1 MGVEGELCS
10 AKALCLTLTQCSQGI
25 LLLVSTTD
33 AQQHDI
39 CFKSGSSVIW
49 VVSSNHLHR
58 YSNAC
63 CSCFFPW
70 HFVFLE
76 LAKKVGTWTQMHRKH
91 THTHAHKSSVMRQF
105 CLTWTLFFCS
115 HLVAVRGTV
124 EMEHSPSEV
133 SIPHSSAVLLQPL
146 HVAVDAAV
154 DAGGVGAWGNLLVV
168 VVVFGLVAEGGT
180 GNVRGNDDS
189 RSFGSLEPKI
199 CLFSRNSEGEES
211 RQKKGRMKGC
221 ALFWWCDLCW
231 TPATL
236 TCRGH

>member
-91 THTHAHKSSVMRQF
+91 THMRINHLWWGSSVWPELCFFVLIWWLWEALWKWSIRPQKSLFHTAPPYSCSLCMLQSMQLLMQGVLGLGETCWWWLW
-105 CLTWTLFFCS
+105 CL
-115 HLVAVRGTV
+115 G
-124 EMEHSPSEV
+124 
-133 SIPHSSAVLLQPL
+133 
-146 HVAVDAAV
+146 
-154 DAGGVGAWGNLLVV
+154 
-168 VVVFGLVAEGGT
+168 
-180 GNVRGNDDS
+180 
-189 RSFGSLEPKI
+189 
-199 CLFSRNSEGEES
+199 
-211 RQKKGRMKGC
+211 
-221 ALFWWCDLCW
+221 
-231 TPATL
+231 
-236 TCRGH
+236 